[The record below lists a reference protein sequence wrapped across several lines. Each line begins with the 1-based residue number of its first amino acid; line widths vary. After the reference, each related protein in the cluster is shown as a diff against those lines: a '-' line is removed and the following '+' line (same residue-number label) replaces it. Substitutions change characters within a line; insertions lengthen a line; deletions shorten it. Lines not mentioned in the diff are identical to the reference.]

1 MLGLQLVKTN
11 LAASS
16 FLAFGQ
22 KLQAA
27 IRAGSNR
34 Q

>member
-11 LAASS
+11 LSASP

-27 IRAGSNR
+27 IGAGSNR